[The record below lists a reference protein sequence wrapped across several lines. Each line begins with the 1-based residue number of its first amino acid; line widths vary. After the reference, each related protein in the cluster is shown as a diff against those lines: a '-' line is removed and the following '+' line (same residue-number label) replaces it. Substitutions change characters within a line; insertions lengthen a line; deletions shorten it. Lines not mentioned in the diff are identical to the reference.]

1 MQVFH
6 NELLHRNREEH
17 FLPDDVIPQMFSN
30 IKSIYQFHH
39 DFLLPQLD
47 HCLANWLV
55 HAMLDH
61 CLATWLVHAVLDHCL
76 ANWLV
81 HAVYAAARNGCHLD
95 VRCMPAYDRD
105 SMQSAIVTQHFCLSI
120 RLS

>member
-17 FLPDDVIPQMFSN
+17 FLPDDVIPQMFSS

-55 HAMLDH
+55 HAVLDHCLANWLVHAMLDHCLATWLVHAMLDH
-61 CLATWLVHAVLDHCL
+61 CLATWLVHAVH
-76 ANWLV
+76 
-81 HAVYAAARNGCHLD
+81 
-95 VRCMPAYDRD
+95 
-105 SMQSAIVTQHFCLSI
+105 
-120 RLS
+120 